1 MKYCSKCGNEIKPG
15 QKVCTNCGTPV
26 APIQNTQHVNHT
38 AAPAPAPAPRKPMD
52 KKTKAIIIGAI
63 AALVLLFGIYKLIQG
78 QYDPT
83 SVANKVAD
91 AVKNKDAEKLSSLVT
106 SGDEAI
112 GKTEAKAFINYLYTN
127 DEARTFMENIK
138 TNTASMKQTDYPMT
152 SVTDEDGDELMKIA
166 QDGKAFGLFQ
176 KYAFNI
182 PSHEVSVYA
191 NEISK
196 LTYKLNGKE
205 KTANLESGETVKL
218 GNLPIGNYTIP
229 ATKEVEGKKFKGN
242 LIVDM
247 GTGMT
252 AKEDFEY
259 TYLHIS
265 PEGTYYLDD
274 SEYKIFINGK
284 EAKTGEDSY
293 TVGPFEI
300 GEEVEVQAKGT
311 ADDKEFESTTEK
323 VTIEKTEDNMPQEVT
338 VTFDEALI
346 SKYKE
351 ENYEKQ
357 AKKEEEQSERRS
369 ISLTSDEFID
379 GYTRAIHIDEF
390 QDVKVGMTKDEVE
403 DLLGDDSEYI
413 DSSKENLKA
422 YGNMGIEYD
431 DEDKVKRI
439 LIVPDSYETWDLEDI
454 EEFFGP
460 PKHTAKNEDGDT
472 VYYIDGTR
480 GNKFVLVIVMEN
492 SDTIKYL
499 TQKAEEDS
507 DPWIK

>member
-15 QKVCTNCGTPV
+15 QKVCTKCGTPV
-26 APIQNTQHVNHT
+26 EINQNNQH
-38 AAPAPAPAPRKPMD
+38 AAPTPAPAPRQPMD
-52 KKTKAIIIGAI
+52 KKKKSLIIGAI
-63 AALVLLFGIYKLIQG
+63 AALVLLFGIYKLIQS
-78 QYDPT
+78 QYDSM
-83 SVANKVAD
+83 SVANKISD
-91 AVKNKDAEKLSSLVT
+91 AVKNKDAGKLSTLVT
-106 SGDEAI
+106 CGDEEI
-112 GKTEAKAFINYLYTN
+112 GKSEAKAFIDYLYAN

-138 TNTASMKQTDYPMT
+138 TSTASMKQTGYPIT
-152 SVTDEDGDELMKIA
+152 SVSDEDGDEVLKVA
-166 QDGKAFGLFQ
+166 QDGKALGLFQ

-182 PSHEVSVYA
+182 PSHEVSVSA

-205 KTANLESGETVKL
+205 KTAHLKNDESVKL
-218 GNLPIGNYTIP
+218 GSLPLGNYTIP
-229 ATKEVEGKKFKGN
+229 ATKEIEGKKFKGN
-242 LIVDM
+242 LIIDM
-247 GTGMT
+247 GTGLT

-265 PEGTYYLDD
+265 PEGTYALDD
-274 SEYKIFINGK
+274 SDYKIFINGK
-284 EAKTGEDSY
+284 ETTTGEDSY
-293 TVGPFEI
+293 TVGPFDI
-300 GEEVEVQAKGT
+300 GKEVEVQAKGT
-311 ADDKEFESTTEK
+311 ADDKEFESTKEK
-323 VTIEKTEDNMPQEVT
+323 VTIKKTEDTMPQEVT

-390 QDVKVGMTKDEVE
+390 QDIKVGMTKDEVE

-413 DSSKENLKA
+413 DSNKENMKA

-431 DEDKVKRI
+431 DKDKVKRI
-439 LIVPDSYETWDLEDI
+439 LIVPDSYEDWDLDNI

-460 PKHTAKNEDGDT
+460 PKYTTKNEDGDT